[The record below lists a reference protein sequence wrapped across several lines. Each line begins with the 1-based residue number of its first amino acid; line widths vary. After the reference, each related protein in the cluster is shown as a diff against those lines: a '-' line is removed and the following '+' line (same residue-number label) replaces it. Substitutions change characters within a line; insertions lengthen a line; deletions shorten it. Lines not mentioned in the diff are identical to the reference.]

1 MFLLSMSNIQQYVC
15 HQNSCL
21 LFFYSMEKLSDKV
34 KKKIRHALL
43 AMDNHGKSGMPAFQ
57 RAKPT
62 GGSMRAHFYVSD
74 PAESSLPSIP
84 KASRGQRGS
93 FQHANSFQVQWGSE
107 SRTCRLFKWS
117 DQLAECLVIHTM
129 I

>member
-1 MFLLSMSNIQQYVC
+1 
-15 HQNSCL
+15 
-21 LFFYSMEKLSDKV
+21 MEKLSDKV

-93 FQHANSFQVQWGSE
+93 FQHANSFQVQWGSVL
-107 SRTCRLFKWS
+107 RTRPVFEWYKVVS
-117 DQLAECLVIHTM
+117 
-129 I
+129 